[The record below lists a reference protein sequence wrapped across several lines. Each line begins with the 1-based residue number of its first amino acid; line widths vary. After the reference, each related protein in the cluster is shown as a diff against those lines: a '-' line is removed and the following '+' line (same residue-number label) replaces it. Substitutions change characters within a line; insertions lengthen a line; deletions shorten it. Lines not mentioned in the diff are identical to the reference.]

1 MSNTITPNEIK
12 NLIYHIRGKAVMLD
26 SDLATLYHV
35 PTGRLNESVKRNIK
49 RFPEDFMF
57 QLTKDEFKNLKSQI
71 AISSATSHGGR
82 RKLPFVFTE
91 QGVAMLSGV
100 LNSDVAIE
108 VNINIMRAFVK
119 IRRLGMTIVDMKRK
133 IDNMERKYDHQFK
146 IVFDAIRQL
155 LAPPPQKKK
164 KFKIGFA
171 PPEKKK

>member
-1 MSNTITPNEIK
+1 MSKIITPTEIK

-26 SDLATLYHV
+26 SDLATLYNV

-57 QLTKDEFKNLKSQI
+57 QLTKDEFNNLKSQI
-71 AISSATSHGGR
+71 AISSSHGGR
-82 RKLPFVFTE
+82 RKLPIVFTE
-91 QGVAMLSGV
+91 QGVAMLSGT

-155 LAPPPQKKK
+155 LAPPPRKKRN
-164 KFKIGFA
+164 FKIGFA
-171 PPEKKK
+171 PPKKKK